1 MLGRLNSMLQ
11 TATDPEAR
19 ARSSAQRR
27 GLAVDVACPD
37 GVASGRFGDTGLA
50 MLRRGDFRQ
59 FETLHQKCFDGLL
72 TLSNGQRQFAVL
84 EDQVS
89 SQFRPGELS
98 PVEAEARLVAFEA
111 AWTASKCSPFM
122 AALYGIALANTG
134 YCYRG
139 TEVAGNVSQSGWD
152 MLHSY
157 NEQAHDVF
165 LMAADRCAD
174 SPFWH
179 RALYSIGLA
188 DGCSPEQLARR
199 FERALVFDSCDIDI
213 HTNRA
218 YQLLPRWHGSF
229 AELEQFAKASVV
241 RTRAELGTSIYARI
255 YASLTSMEVIPST
268 KANWPKLK
276 QGYED
281 WLSLVPNQ
289 WVMNSY
295 ANMANAFD
303 DNFTLHQILTKR
315 MTEYHP
321 SAWDGPEQAEWAF
334 DHTGYY

>member
-11 TATDPEAR
+11 DASDPGAS

-37 GVASGRFGDTGLA
+37 GLAASRFSDTAQA
-50 MLRRGDFRQ
+50 MLRRSDFRQ
-59 FETLHQKCFDGLL
+59 FEELHRTSFAGLL

-84 EDQVS
+84 EQQIGS
-89 SQFRPGELS
+89 YFSPGELS
-98 PVEAEARLVAFEA
+98 PVDAEARLVAFEA
-111 AWTASKCSPFM
+111 AWTASKRSPFM
-122 AALYGIALANTG
+122 AAVYGIALANTG

-139 TEVAGNVSQSGWD
+139 TDVAGNVSQSSWD

-165 LMAADRCAD
+165 LMAADRSTD

-179 RALYSIGLA
+179 RALFSIGLA

-199 FERALVFDSCDIDI
+199 FERALVFDPCDIDI
-213 HTNRA
+213 HTTRA
-218 YQLLPRWHGSF
+218 YQLLPRWHGSY
-229 AELEQFAKASVV
+229 AELEQFAKAAVV
-241 RTRAELGTSIYARI
+241 LTRSELGTSIYARI
-255 YASLTSMEVIPST
+255 YASLNTMEAVPST

-289 WVMNSY
+289 WVINSY
-295 ANMANAFD
+295 ASMANAFD

-321 SAWDGPEQAEWAF
+321 NAWNGPEQAEWAF
-334 DHTGYY
+334 DHTGQY